1 MGVRP
6 PQQGDDD
13 APETVAFGIAALDD
27 YLERAD
33 ATFPATDEELIE
45 ALGDPSVPY
54 DAMGNELRLS
64 EALDELSHV
73 RFETRQEFLNAIHP
87 VFEARRERAKNS
99 FLGQLRSLLPF

>member
-64 EALDELSHV
+64 EALDELSRV

>member
-27 YLERAD
+27 HLERAD
-33 ATFPATDEELIE
+33 VTFPMTDEELIE
-45 ALGDPSVPY
+45 ALGDPAVPY

-64 EALDELSHV
+64 EALEELSRV
-73 RFETRQEFLNAIHP
+73 RFETRQEFLNAVHP
-87 VFEARRERAKNS
+87 VFEAERERANNS
-99 FLGQLRSLLPF
+99 LLGQLRSLLPF

>member
-64 EALDELSHV
+64 EALDELSRV

-87 VFEARRERAKNS
+87 VFEARRERGKNS